1 MKYNKIKRQPSPW
14 VRENRKTKMIEEN
27 LKQKIHDKF
36 VAAKKNGHLK
46 VTHAESKKLKD
57 PQTTTQYWVT
67 FAPSL
72 ALKPDANKNSNSKA
86 EDPFANPDK
95 ELVVTEDL
103 NGDGEYK
110 LLLNKFPV
118 VPEHSLLVTSEFK
131 DQRSAL
137 TPSDLMTAYNVLCSL
152 QGDKDDDVTCERY
165 LVFYN
170 CGPHS
175 GSSQD
180 HKHLQIMQMP
190 EKFIPFQDVLCNG
203 KDHFLPT
210 FNAEPLQDDKVSFAH
225 FVLPLPESSDQVD
238 EDLLAMCYVS
248 LMQRALTFFQD
259 WTNESPELTKSY
271 NVLLTKKW
279 ICVVPRSHAK
289 SGPPLML
296 NINSTG
302 YCGMILVKDRE
313 KLENLTED
321 PHLVDKS
328 LLQCGFP
335 NTAGQKPTEY
345 HY

>member
-1 MKYNKIKRQPSPW
+1 
-14 VRENRKTKMIEEN
+14 MIGED

-36 VAAKKNGHLK
+36 VAAQRDGHLK
-46 VTHAESKKLKD
+46 LTRAESRKLKD
-57 PQTTTQYWVT
+57 PLKATQYWVT

-72 ALKPDANKNSNSKA
+72 ALKSDGKRSNDSKK
-86 EDPFANPDK
+86 EDPFANPDQ
-95 ELVVTEDL
+95 ELVVVDDV
-103 NGDGEYK
+103 NDDGEYK

-131 DQRSAL
+131 DQKSAL
-137 TPSDLMTAYNVLCSL
+137 TPRDLMTAYKVLCCL
-152 QGDKDDDVTCERY
+152 DKDKDDDTSDEKY

-175 GSSQD
+175 GSSQA
-180 HKHLQIMQMP
+180 HKHLQILRMP
-190 EKFIPFQDVLCNG
+190 KEFTPFQDTLCNEKG
-203 KDHFLPT
+203 YFLPT

-225 FVLPLPESSDQVD
+225 FVLPLPESPDQVD
-238 EDLLAMCYVS
+238 KDLLAMCYIS
-248 LMQRALTFFQD
+248 LMQKALTFFQD
-259 WTNESPELTKSY
+259 WANESPELIKSY

-289 SGPPLML
+289 SEPPLTL

-302 YCGMILVKDRE
+302 YCGMILVKDKE
-313 KLENLTED
+313 KLDTLTAK

-328 LLQCGFP
+328 LLECGFP
-335 NTAGQKPTEY
+335 TTAGGKPTKY

>member
-1 MKYNKIKRQPSPW
+1 MMSLVKGIWSFIIVDPIAVPHKITNTCRSCKCLKNLYLFRTYCATERIIFCPPS
-14 VRENRKTKMIEEN
+14 T
-27 LKQKIHDKF
+27 
-36 VAAKKNGHLK
+36 
-46 VTHAESKKLKD
+46 
-57 PQTTTQYWVT
+57 
-67 FAPSL
+67 
-72 ALKPDANKNSNSKA
+72 
-86 EDPFANPDK
+86 
-95 ELVVTEDL
+95 
-103 NGDGEYK
+103 
-110 LLLNKFPV
+110 
-118 VPEHSLLVTSEFK
+118 
-131 DQRSAL
+131 
-137 TPSDLMTAYNVLCSL
+137 
-152 QGDKDDDVTCERY
+152 
-165 LVFYN
+165 
-170 CGPHS
+170 
-175 GSSQD
+175 
-180 HKHLQIMQMP
+180 
-190 EKFIPFQDVLCNG
+190 
-203 KDHFLPT
+203 
-210 FNAEPLQDDKVSFAH
+210 PLQDDKVSFAH